1 MKACAIITQHIIALF
16 IKQKRDYQ
24 IVEFLQYQ
32 QLSQNAAQLTEGG
45 KFDQAEAIYRQ
56 LLESDISDRDK
67 SIICYNLTILSE
79 KAGRKYDILKWYDE
93 GIRFEERHCQ
103 YFVTEKKAIY
113 LANIG
118 ETRDSLSVLKQLY
131 QQPYLT
137 EGDKSRIQQ
146 NIDILSKC

>member
-1 MKACAIITQHIIALF
+1 M
-16 IKQKRDYQ
+16 D
-24 IVEFLQYQ
+24 FLQYQ
-32 QLSQNAAQLTEGG
+32 QLSQNAAQLTEAG
-45 KFDQAEAIYRQ
+45 KFDQADGVYRQ

-93 GIRFEERHCQ
+93 GIRFEERYCQ

-118 ETRDSLSVLKQLY
+118 EMSESLAILKQLY

-146 NIDILSKC
+146 NIDILSKR

>member
-1 MKACAIITQHIIALF
+1 MDFQ
-16 IKQKRDYQ
+16 
-24 IVEFLQYQ
+24 QYQ
-32 QLSQNAAQLTEGG
+32 QLAQNAAQLTETG
-45 KFDQAEAIYRQ
+45 KFDQAEDIYRQ

-79 KAGRKYDILKWYDE
+79 KAGRKHDIFKWYDE

-118 ETRDSLSVLKQLY
+118 ETHDSLSILKRLY

-137 EGDKSRIQQ
+137 ESDKVRIQQ
-146 NIDILSKC
+146 NIDILSKR